1 MIIERKQIGPG
12 FIQQFQRTCPKCG
25 GKGKMIKKECHV
37 CHGQKIVKG
46 LEDMTV
52 FIEKGM
58 ENGSEIVS
66 IF

>member
-1 MIIERKQIGPG
+1 
-12 FIQQFQRTCPKCG
+12 
-25 GKGKMIKKECHV
+25 MIKKECHV

-66 IF
+66 IFLIYDILEI